1 MSSTDALP
9 QFSAVEDILTQS
21 TFHLNIGKHSFDV
34 DVSICREKLTYRSVN
49 GAKLKGESIAFTDI
63 VGCRSIGGGVS
74 QQSSTASGDG
84 VPRKKETNH
93 RLKLSEKSACLQVFS
108 YKYNK
113 NPKAGG
119 VRRRVELN
127 LVTDEFETQKE
138 NASLVEKWRLI
149 ILALLR
155 GVEFSSI
162 DGEFYLQSEIDM
174 VMICILEKF
183 GPDFNMYQL
192 LGVGGRG
199 SSIQLKLNK
208 KIHRL
213 SLSMRSL

>member
-9 QFSAVEDILTQS
+9 QFSAVEDFLTQA
-21 TFHLNIGKHSFDV
+21 TFHLNIGKHSVDV
-34 DVSICREKLTYRSVN
+34 DVSICREKLTYQSVN

-63 VGCRSIGGGVS
+63 VGCRSIWGGVG
-74 QQSSTASGDG
+74 QQSSTASGRGDG

-93 RLKLSEKSACLQVFS
+93 RLKLSEKSACLQIFA

-127 LVTDEFETQKE
+127 LVTNEFETQKE

-162 DGEFYLQSEIDM
+162 DGEFL
-174 VMICILEKF
+174 
-183 GPDFNMYQL
+183 
-192 LGVGGRG
+192 
-199 SSIQLKLNK
+199 SSQ
-208 KIHRL
+208 
-213 SLSMRSL
+213 